1 MSLESIALIGVMTLL
16 SIFLGT
22 DILWLLVGYSS
33 TDAATDPTLLDTVEH
48 LYQMSTQRLSLVFA
62 VLLIGA
68 VVINLVSHTRTEVYL
83 LRIGLGGL
91 LIYMMLALSGLLA
104 ANHQSAW
111 LLWPRMLAALVSF
124 WSFLHYGMNP
134 KL

>member
-83 LRIGLGGL
+83 IRIGLGGL
-91 LIYMMLALSGLLA
+91 
-104 ANHQSAW
+104 
-111 LLWPRMLAALVSF
+111 
-124 WSFLHYGMNP
+124 
-134 KL
+134 